1 MATDDREL
9 LQQEE
14 SGLNIKRYLFKIIYN
29 WPFFIISLIVAFTIG
44 YLVVRYTEPLYKVST
59 TLLINDD
66 LRGIEAIYPFA
77 GRNISQK
84 NIQNVITTL
93 KSYTITQKT
102 ISQLDF
108 MVSYVLVG
116 RVKETKIYNPFF
128 KVILDTSKTNMAY
141 LPVYLTF
148 LDNDRIAIEIDY
160 KEKIKK
166 TIRFG
171 EKFENEI
178 FSFTIYKVANYDN
191 KIIDQRIPFF
201 FFVNEMEQ
209 LINVYRN
216 KLQISADE
224 KKSSVLTLSISGP
237 IPQQEVE
244 YLNKLTEVYIQNN
257 LDEKNKASENVIKFI
272 DAQLKQISDS
282 LSVVERKLQDFR
294 NENKIF
300 DIKLAENFSTSRLTE
315 LQNEKFN
322 NELQLRYCQ
331 YIRNYLKNKSEFND
345 IIAPSTFG
353 INDNTLNKAINDLI
367 SLYEEKKLMSVSM
380 TENNPGFK
388 IIETKINNARNL
400 LLESLTELEN
410 SLHYSIKINNEAIA
424 QEESKL
430 FNLPPVERQLLAI
443 QREYEINNNIF
454 SFLLQK
460 RAEAGI
466 TKASNTADNKVLDK
480 ARVENAVLIKP
491 NRAKIYTTALILGLL
506 VPLGIIILIEFLN
519 NKITDIRVVTRL
531 KKASFIG
538 SVGHNN
544 KDSDIPV
551 FEYPRSAL
559 AESFRGLRSN
569 LNYLMRTKNEKI
581 ILITSTISGEGKT
594 FCSVNLSTI
603 IAMSNKKVLLASLD
617 LRKPKLHR
625 YFNLPNTDGISNYL
639 IDQISFDDII
649 LPTNINNLFFMPSG
663 PVPPN
668 PAELLETEKMKD
680 LVAKLRERFDYII
693 FDSPPI
699 AIVSDA
705 IILSEY
711 ADATLYVARY
721 NFSSR
726 DVLDLADE
734 LADRQQLKRV
744 FVLINDVKTPG
755 YYGYSSYY
763 ASRYGYSYHYSYGYS
778 YYAYGSDYYT
788 DEEEPKTLKDKIKAW
803 LGA

>member
-1 MATDDREL
+1 MATDDREV

-29 WPFFIISLIVAFTIG
+29 WPFFIISLIIAFTIG

-66 LRGIEAIYPFA
+66 PKGIEAIYPFA
-77 GRNISQK
+77 GRSISQK
-84 NIQNVITTL
+84 NIQNEITAL
-93 KSYTITQKT
+93 KSYTLTQKT
-102 ISQLDF
+102 LSQLDF

-128 KVILDTSKTNMAY
+128 KVVLDTSKTNMAY

-148 LDNDRIAIEIDY
+148 LDNDRITIEIDY

-171 EKFENEI
+171 EKFESDI
-178 FSFTIYKVANYDN
+178 FSFTIYKVGFCDD
-191 KIIDQRIPFF
+191 KIIKQRIPFF
-201 FFVNEMEQ
+201 FFVNDLDQ
-209 LINVYRN
+209 LIKIYRN
-216 KLQISADE
+216 KLQIATDD
-224 KKSSVLTLSISGP
+224 KKSSVLTLSIAGP

-244 YLNKLTEVYIQNN
+244 YLNKLTEVYILNN
-257 LDEKNKASENVIKFI
+257 LEEKNKASENVIKFI
-272 DAQLKQISDS
+272 DLQLKQISDS
-282 LSVVERKLQDFR
+282 LAVVERKLQDFR

-322 NELQLRYCQ
+322 NELKLRYCQ

-345 IIAPSTFG
+345 IIAPTTFE

-367 SLYEEKKLMSVSM
+367 SLYEEKKLMSVSI

-410 SLHYSIKINNEAIA
+410 SLHYTIKINNEAIA

-454 SFLLQK
+454 SYLLQK

-491 NRAKIYTTALILGLL
+491 NRAKIYTTSLILGIL
-506 VPLGIIILIEFLN
+506 VPLGIILLIEFLN
-519 NKITDIRVVTRL
+519 NKITDVRVVTRL
-531 KKASFIG
+531 KKANFIG

-603 IAMSNKKVLLASLD
+603 IAMSNKRVLLASLD

-625 YFNLPNTDGISNYL
+625 YFNLPNTNGISNYL
-639 IDQISFDDII
+639 VDQVDFEEII
-649 LPTNINNLFFMPSG
+649 LPTNINHLFFMPSG

-668 PAELLETEKMKD
+668 PAELLETQKMKE
-680 LVAKLRERFDYII
+680 LVAKLKDRFDYII

-763 ASRYGYSYHYSYGYS
+763 SSRYGYSYHYSYGYS

-788 DEEEPKTLKDKIKAW
+788 DEEESKTLKDKIKAW